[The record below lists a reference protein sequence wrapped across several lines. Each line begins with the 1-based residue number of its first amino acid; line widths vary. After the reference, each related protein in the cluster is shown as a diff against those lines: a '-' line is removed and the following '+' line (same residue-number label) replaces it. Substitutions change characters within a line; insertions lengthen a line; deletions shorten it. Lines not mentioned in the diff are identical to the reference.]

1 VEHCHDGLKLIV
13 VLLNAGRETARVI
26 RDGMQSVAGQF
37 DPGLVADATDHGRCR
52 VCGDIVVVDE
62 RGHFG
67 RIDGLACL
75 LQLDF
80 PFDIVFATGWRLTR
94 IQIVCQSHHRKDLG
108 IHGIFH
114 V

>member
-1 VEHCHDGLKLIV
+1 MEHRRDGLKLMV

-37 DPGLVADATDHGRCR
+37 DPGLAADATDHGRCR
-52 VCGDIVVVDE
+52 ICGDIVVVDE

-75 LQLDF
+75 LQLDGR
-80 PFDIVFATGWRLTR
+80 FDIVFATGWRLIRATAP
-94 IQIVCQSHHRKDLG
+94 QAVHQKPS
-108 IHGIFH
+108 
-114 V
+114 